1 MEKQCPHCGAA
12 LPKEAA
18 FCPHCAQSVNKRT
31 QARAPVPFPWR
42 KVLLRGRPPPG
53 VLRLLLGWYLS
64 TRPKTYDD
72 GGTATVTYTDQDGS
86 YQLLLSWRD
95 TRFTPAPML
104 YQEAEENG
112 EYRFPTCLFINHTEN
127 DANAANTFL
136 SKVESVTAQF
146 GPPEDESGYITYTD
160 PVPHNLFPE
169 AALVSFIDFLGRDNK
184 VTGTWTVTMKNGD
197 VLRLHQTLEIRL
209 IQTLDYYPEDWDMGT
224 TQELQA
230 LMDQI
235 GKTTEPSDVVNL
247 HLPAVT
253 YEGDINIDKRPIN
266 LLGSTEG
273 EARTVLTGTL
283 RVTTGANGGI
293 NEISDIDFVGS
304 GREGVGITAAARV
317 HLTGCAFTGWK
328 TAVLVHGKS
337 WLNLRYCEFTDNEVG
352 FHFNASESSVSH
364 SIFDG
369 NRFAGNGTA
378 LLWEGIPV
386 DMSISFPESVFE
398 RNGTDVD
405 NRSGQSLDL
414 SEAIFR

>member
-42 KVLLRGRPPPG
+42 KVLLRGLPPLV
-53 VLRLLLGWYLS
+53 VLGLLLGWYLF

-72 GGTATVTYTDQDGS
+72 GGSATVTYTDQDGS
-86 YQLLLSWRD
+86 YRLLLGWSGD
-95 TRFTPAPML
+95 PFSPAPKL
-104 YQEAEENG
+104 YQNAEENA
-112 EYRFPTCLFINHTEN
+112 EYRFPTCLYIHQAET
-127 DANAANTFL
+127 DANAANAFL

-160 PVPHNLFPE
+160 PVPHGYCPE
-169 AALVSFIDFLGRDNK
+169 AAMVSFIDFLGRDNRAQ
-184 VTGTWTVTMKNGD
+184 GTWTITMKNGD
-197 VLRLHQTLEIRL
+197 VIRLHQTLEIRL
-209 IQTLDYYPEDWDMGT
+209 IQTLDYYPEDWAMGT
-224 TQELQA
+224 MEELQA
-230 LMDQI
+230 LIDQI

-253 YEGDINIDKRPIN
+253 YEGDLTIGKRPIN

-273 EARTVLTGTL
+273 EGRTVFTSAL
-283 RVTTGANGGI
+283 RITTGAQGWI
-293 NEISDIDFVGS
+293 NEIQEIDFVGS
-304 GREGVGITAAARV
+304 GREAIGVTAAARV
-317 HLTGCAFTGWK
+317 HLTGCTFTGWK
-328 TAVLVHGKS
+328 TAVLVHGYS
-337 WLNLRYCEFTDNEVG
+337 WVNLRYCEFTDNEVG

-405 NRSGQSLDL
+405 NRSGQGLDL
-414 SEAIFR
+414 SEATFR

>member
-42 KVLLRGRPPPG
+42 KVLLRGLPPLV
-53 VLRLLLGWYLS
+53 VLGLLLGWYLS

-197 VLRLHQTLEIRL
+197 VIRLHQTLEIRL
-209 IQTLDYYPEDWDMGT
+209 IQTLDYYPEDWAMGT
-224 TQELQA
+224 MEELQA
-230 LMDQI
+230 LIDQI
-235 GKTTEPSDVVNL
+235 GETTEPSDVVNL

-253 YEGDINIDKRPIN
+253 YEGDLTIGKRPIN

-273 EARTVLTGTL
+273 EGRTVLTGTL
-283 RVTTGANGGI
+283 RITTGAQGWI
-293 NEISDIDFVGS
+293 NEIQEIDFVGS
-304 GREGVGITAAARV
+304 GREAIGVTAAARV

-328 TAVLVHGKS
+328 TAVLVHGYS
-337 WLNLRYCEFTDNEVG
+337 WVNLRYCSFTDNEVG
-352 FHFNASESSVSH
+352 FHFNASESNVSH

-405 NRSGQSLDL
+405 NRSGQGLDL
-414 SEAIFR
+414 SEATFR

>member
-42 KVLLRGRPPPG
+42 KVLLRGLPPLV
-53 VLRLLLGWYLS
+53 VLGLLLGWYLS

-72 GGTATVTYTDQDGS
+72 GGSATVTYTDQDGS
-86 YQLLLSWRD
+86 YRLLLGWSGD
-95 TRFTPAPML
+95 PFSPAPKL
-104 YQEAEENG
+104 YQNAEENA
-112 EYRFPTCLFINHTEN
+112 EYRFPTCLYIHQAET
-127 DANAANTFL
+127 DANAANAFL

-160 PVPHNLFPE
+160 PVPHGLISE
-169 AALVSFIDFLGRDNK
+169 AAMVSFIDFLGRDNRAM
-184 VTGTWTVTMKNGD
+184 GTWTVTMKNGD
-197 VLRLHQTLEIRL
+197 VIRLHQTLEIRL
-209 IQTLDYYPEDWDMGT
+209 IQTLDYYPEDWAMGT
-224 TQELQA
+224 MEELQA
-230 LMDQI
+230 LIDQI

-253 YEGDINIDKRPIN
+253 YEGDLTIGKRPIN

-273 EARTVLTGTL
+273 EGRTVFTSAL
-283 RVTTGANGGI
+283 RITTGAQGWI
-293 NEISDIDFVGS
+293 NEIQEIDFVGS
-304 GREGVGITAAARV
+304 GREAIGVTAAARV

-328 TAVLVHGKS
+328 TAVLVHGYS
-337 WLNLRYCEFTDNEVG
+337 WVNLRYCEFTDNEVG

-405 NRSGQSLDL
+405 NRSGQGLDL
-414 SEAIFR
+414 SEATFR